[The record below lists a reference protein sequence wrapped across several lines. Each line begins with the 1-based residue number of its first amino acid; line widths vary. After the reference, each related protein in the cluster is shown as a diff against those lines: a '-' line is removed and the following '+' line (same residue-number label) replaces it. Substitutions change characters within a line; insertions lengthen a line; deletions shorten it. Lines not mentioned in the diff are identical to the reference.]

1 MFLLLI
7 QKCSH
12 LRRRLTENDH
22 HTVDVP
28 AIDTLLI
35 LSSRSRY
42 LGTIQIGE
50 DLAEVRIL
58 VIDHSLSDL
67 LRWHISR

>member
-22 HTVDVP
+22 HIIEVP
-28 AIDTLLI
+28 ATDTLPLFY
-35 LSSRSRY
+35 LVSVR